1 MPTAQDGVLCS
12 RYADVCTALCMFMKN
27 WYERD
32 IEWLIEEVAKPEEY
46 RRNLQPLI
54 AGSPLTFMQ

>member
-1 MPTAQDGVLCS
+1 MI
-12 RYADVCTALCMFMKN
+12 MKN

-32 IEWLIEEVAKPEEY
+32 IEWLMEEVAKPEEY